1 MRQTVR
7 SQLNELDPKGY
18 SAEPSSSRIQG
29 GADASKVLLRPA
41 HYNLI
46 EEIGRGGFARVY
58 KGVDT
63 RTGTVVAVKTATIG
77 GKPDDERAIKREMD
91 ICERLK
97 SIPNAHLLA
106 VRDIFREEG
115 RYALVTE
122 YADGGTLWDLT
133 EEDTT
138 EGPRKAMDE
147 ATVKQ
152 VSLAILDG
160 LSPLHENDMVHR
172 DIKPENVVGCD
183 DD

>member
-1 MRQTVR
+1 M
-7 SQLNELDPKGY
+7 
-18 SAEPSSSRIQG
+18 
-29 GADASKVLLRPA
+29 
-41 HYNLI
+41 
-46 EEIGRGGFARVY
+46 
-58 KGVDT
+58 
-63 RTGTVVAVKTATIG
+63 
-77 GKPDDERAIKREMD
+77 
-91 ICERLK
+91 
-97 SIPNAHLLA
+97 
-106 VRDIFREEG
+106 RDIFREEG